1 MNLYQ
6 GKPAQKV
13 QKSIIYFF
21 KKIKKK
27 IKKSL
32 QPALKTV
39 FKQPI
44 INISHDCLIILTC
57 TVNPSGRTTL
67 IKTVVAAQKH
77 LQIIELHVQ

>member
-21 KKIKKK
+21 KKIKK
-27 IKKSL
+27 IKKSRP
-32 QPALKTV
+32 PALKTV